1 MLAQLHVLLVRGG
14 PRISFAVVSLRLSLF
29 GGGPHFSW
37 SCGGPH
43 FKLFCGG
50 PHFILIC
57 GGPQCD
63 LACGGP
69 HNAIAVLI

>member
-29 GGGPHFSW
+29 GGGPHF
-37 SCGGPH
+37 
-43 FKLFCGG
+43 KLFCGG

-57 GGPQCD
+57 GGPHCD